1 MATHRLPP
9 LTTIDS
15 SFMPD
20 QQNDQYV
27 IRKEE
32 KTAVEHCEQVPD
44 GKQLQADIFFMEVN
58 IKTLFYRETQEEKK
72 AIEALFMLYMLS
84 MFSNVGKI
92 WLLYFIFVIFNVSNY
107 CRCIGSN
114 IQNP

>member
-15 SFMPD
+15 SFMSY

-44 GKQLQADIFFMEVN
+44 SKQLQADIFF
-58 IKTLFYRETQEEKK
+58 Y
-72 AIEALFMLYMLS
+72 
-84 MFSNVGKI
+84 
-92 WLLYFIFVIFNVSNY
+92 
-107 CRCIGSN
+107 GS
-114 IQNP
+114 